1 MTEPT
6 GTLPLA
12 DAHCHIDFAA
22 DPVSFA
28 QEADAAGL
36 ALFDCGV
43 DPRAFDAARARD
55 AAHPGIIAGLGLHP
69 WWIAQSRC
77 GQAEVDLLCALACTA
92 RFIGEVGL
100 DYSPR
105 FAGSEQAQAVAF
117 EALCRALATHP
128 LPGRALSIHA
138 VRSAG
143 VALDILERTGLLGG
157 APASPAI
164 IFHWFSGTSAEFTR
178 TRQAGCYFSVNERT
192 LASRRGREYARQ
204 ITLDRLLLET
214 DLPQNEG
221 ADTGIAGIRASLERA
236 AMSITELKHIE
247 VSQVAHA
254 TRINWERIVS
264 RAQSRP

>member
-6 GTLPLA
+6 GTPPLA

-43 DPRAFDAARARD
+43 DPRAFDAARRRD
-55 AAHPGIIAGLGLHP
+55 AAYPGIIAGLGLHP
-69 WWIAQSRC
+69 WWIAQGRC
-77 GQAEVDLLCALACTA
+77 GQAEVDLLCKLARTA
-92 RFIGEVGL
+92 RFIGEMGL

-105 FAGSEQAQAVAF
+105 FAGSEQAQAAAF
-117 EALCRALATHP
+117 EALCRELAVHP

-138 VRSAG
+138 VRAAG
-143 VALDILERTGLLGG
+143 DVLDILGRTGLLGE
-157 APASPAI
+157 APDSPAV
-164 IFHWFSGTSAEFTR
+164 IFHWFSGTSAELTR
-178 TRQAGCYFSVNERT
+178 ARALGCLFSINERM

-204 ITLDRLLLET
+204 IPLDRLLLET

-221 ADTGIAGIRASLERA
+221 ADTSIASIRTSLEDAASGIA
-236 AMSITELKHIE
+236 ELKHIE
-247 VSQVAHA
+247 VSQVTRA
-254 TRINWERIVS
+254 TRGNWERVFS
-264 RAQSRP
+264 RAQSKA